1 MNWWIGLFEWMS
13 WAKTYNQQLRY
24 LWMKWINEGA
34 AHQSSNNHS
43 SIQKKREKSLIWFM
57 NQINI
62 IPVIWADWWM
72 KKILKF
78 IERFDEW
85 TSSEWPLA
93 AAPTAPFNLISSTL
107 FISSKRN
114 EVLNEIDDWIGEEW
128 PTKQKKWIQFSF
140 NFFSFAKKWREWMN
154 FFVVGP
160 SAGTA
165 APINSRSWR
174 RALRNWWAGLFP
186 WAARPQQT
194 SFLWIAHSQRAIQKE
209 KKVLLMAGCIKSHPI
224 HKLIPFHSSQLSSNS
239 SCLSFMVEFISWD
252 NF

>member
-1 MNWWIGLFEWMS
+1 
-13 WAKTYNQQLRY
+13 
-24 LWMKWINEGA
+24 
-34 AHQSSNNHS
+34 
-43 SIQKKREKSLIWFM
+43 M